1 MAPCSLKH
9 LIILAISEDGPRPTN
24 VHNGTPI
31 ASKIEKFPHL
41 QSTVGYGGLIFQN
54 SIFQDAIF
62 QDAIDARAACHARGS
77 RWRVTETVA
86 AIVAAH
92 RAGHQSPAQTVA
104 RSFKRIRAHN
114 DPAIFISL
122 RDEKDAVAEA
132 EALAAKEASELP
144 LLGIPV
150 AVKDNIDVAGLP
162 TTAACPAYAYTP
174 TRDATSVARLRQ
186 AGAIII
192 GKTNLDQFAT
202 GLVGVR
208 SPYGIPTNPMRA
220 DLIPGGSSSG
230 SAVAVSV
237 GLVPLSLGTDTAGSG
252 RVPAM
257 FNNIVGLKP
266 SLGLVPTTGVVPA
279 CRTLDCVSVFS
290 LTVDDAVAA
299 LSVMAGPDSTDPFSR
314 NRTLSRL
321 SPFPTGL
328 RLGVPRDGQLIF
340 FGDRVQEAAYA
351 AAIERWRA
359 LGATTVGFDLEPLY
373 ETARL
378 LYEGPWVAERYLVIR
393 NLLASSPDAIHPVT
407 REITIAGSRLSAAD
421 TFTALY
427 RLQGLRRTAEHAFA
441 GIDALV
447 LPTAPTA
454 YSTAQVL
461 ANPIELNSRLGT
473 YTNFVNLLDLC
484 GLALPS
490 AIRTDEI
497 PFGITLLAPA
507 GQDALLA
514 SIGRVFQAQTKLTLG
529 AKGVTL
535 PPLADLE
542 LALTGDEIPIAVV
555 GAHLSGMALN
565 GELKALGGRL
575 LEATSTAPDY
585 RLYALST
592 TPPKPGML
600 RVEAGSG
607 ASIELE
613 LWALPAAAFAKFV
626 AAVPPPLSI
635 GTVRLADGRGVKG
648 FIVEAADIDGARE
661 ISAFGGWRAFVAEVA
676 VG

>member
-1 MAPCSLKH
+1 VS
-9 LIILAISEDGPRPTN
+9 
-24 VHNGTPI
+24 
-31 ASKIEKFPHL
+31 
-41 QSTVGYGGLIFQN
+41 
-54 SIFQDAIF
+54 
-62 QDAIDARAACHARGS
+62 
-77 RWRVTETVA
+77 ETVA

-92 RAGHQSPAQTVA
+92 RAGRRSPAQTVA
-104 RSFKRIRAHN
+104 RSFQRIREHN

-122 RDEKDAVAEA
+122 RDEKDAIAEA
-132 EALAAKEASELP
+132 ETLAANSDASELP
-144 LLGIPV
+144 LYGIPV

-162 TTAACPAYAYTP
+162 TTAACPAYSYTP
-174 TRDATSVARLRQ
+174 TRDAIAVARLRR

-208 SPYGIPTNPMRA
+208 SPYGIPTNPIRA

-230 SAVAVSV
+230 SAVAVST
-237 GLVPLSLGTDTAGSG
+237 GLVPLALGTDTAGSG

-257 FNNIVGLKP
+257 LNNIVGLKP
-266 SLGLVPTTGVVPA
+266 SLGLIPTAGVVPA

-299 LSVMAGPDSTDPFSR
+299 LSVMAGPDRSDPFSR
-314 NRTLSRL
+314 DRTLSRM

-340 FGDRVQEAAYA
+340 FGDKAQEAAYA
-351 AAIERWRA
+351 AALEKWRA
-359 LGATTVGFDLEPLY
+359 LGATFVSFDLEPLY

-393 NLLASSPDAIHPVT
+393 NMLASSPDAIHPVT

-421 TFTALY
+421 TFAALY
-427 RLQGLRRTAEHAFA
+427 RLQALRRTAEHAFA
-441 GIDALV
+441 DIDALV

-490 AIRTDEI
+490 AIRPDEI

-514 SIGRVFQAQTKLTLG
+514 SIGRVFQAQTKLALG
-529 AKGVTL
+529 AKGVAM
-535 PPLADLE
+535 PPLADLN

-565 GELKALGGRL
+565 SELKTHGGRL

-585 RLYALST
+585 RLYALPT

-600 RVEAGSG
+600 RVEAGAG
-607 ASIELE
+607 TSIELE
-613 LWALPAAAFAKFV
+613 LWALPAVAFAKFV
-626 AAVPPPLSI
+626 DAIPPPLSI
-635 GTVRLADGRGVKG
+635 GTVRLKDGRGVKG
-648 FIVEAADIDGARE
+648 FIVEAADIGSAKD
-661 ISAFGGWRAFVAEVA
+661 ISAFGGWRSFVAKA
-676 VG
+676 G